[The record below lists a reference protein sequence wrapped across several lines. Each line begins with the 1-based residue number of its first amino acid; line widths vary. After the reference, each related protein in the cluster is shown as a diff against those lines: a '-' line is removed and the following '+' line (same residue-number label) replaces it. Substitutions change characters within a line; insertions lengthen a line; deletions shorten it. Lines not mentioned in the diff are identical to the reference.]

1 MRKLGPDRIVQILL
15 IAALGVFLYLAPNL
29 FEAFRLRQMTQVLV
43 FAVAVLG
50 LNVVMGYT
58 GQISLGHSAFF
69 GLGAYT
75 SAVLVSELEWS
86 LFLTM
91 PVAAALTFV
100 VGCLVGLPALRIS
113 GHYLALVTL
122 IVAVAF
128 PTIVKRFD
136 GITGGSNGLRVDVDF
151 VPPAWTGLSARQS
164 GIYVYF
170 LVLAF
175 SVLILLAVVGLVRS
189 RVGRA
194 MKALRDNPTGAAA
207 SGVNVAF
214 YKTVA
219 FGVSGLIAGLAGSL
233 FVLSTPFVSPT
244 SFELLTA
251 INLLIALAVGG
262 MGSYFGPLFGGA
274 YLVFVPYATAE
285 IGEGSFSTVLS
296 GALLILVVLVMP
308 RGVAGLG
315 RSALGL
321 LARTGTPDV
330 DPDDPDGAASDDA
343 PATLTTSTT

>member
-1 MRKLGPDRIVQILL
+1 MRKPSPDRIVQVVLVV
-15 IAALGVFLYLAPNL
+15 ALGVFLYLAPNL
-29 FEAFRLRQMTQVLV
+29 FEAFRLRQLTQALV

-86 LFLTM
+86 LFATM
-91 PVAAALTFV
+91 PVAALLAFV

-136 GITGGSNGLRVDVDF
+136 GITGGSNGLRVDVDL
-151 VPPAWTGLSARQS
+151 VPPAWTGLSARQP

-170 LVLAF
+170 LVLAI
-175 SVLILLAVVGLVRS
+175 SVVILLAVVGLVRS

-194 MKALRDNPTGAAA
+194 MKALRDNPTGAMAA
-207 SGVNVAF
+207 GVNVAY
-214 YKTVA
+214 YKTMA

-233 FVLSTPFVSPT
+233 FVMATPFVSPT

-262 MGSYFGPLFGGA
+262 MGSYFGPLCGGL

-296 GALLILVVLVMP
+296 GALLLLVVLVMP
-308 RGVAGLG
+308 RGIAGVG
-315 RSALGL
+315 RSVLAALAG
-321 LARTGTPDV
+321 RGGGVETD
-330 DPDDPDGAASDDA
+330 DPDDTG
-343 PATLTTSTT
+343 PAESSTALSATN